1 MVRKSRARSS
11 SLFLIELILA
21 ILFFSVA
28 SAVCVQLF
36 VKSHLLSTDS
46 NALNHAVN
54 ECANVAEIIASASGA
69 DDALDKLEA
78 VYPDVSHAETA
89 PNSQDDFF
97 DTTVFV
103 FYDDEFAACK
113 EGEEAEYFLA
123 IHLTEE
129 QNMLQALMQVTK
141 TKNPQDLE
149 RADKQIIYEL
159 ETTHHVARRTD
170 YAQR

>member
-1 MVRKSRARSS
+1 MVRKSRPRSS

-54 ECANVAEIIASASGA
+54 ECANVAEIIASASGT

-78 VYPDVSHAETA
+78 VYPEVSHAEST
-89 PNSQDDFF
+89 PDSQGGSF

-103 FYDDEFAACK
+103 FYDDEFATCK
-113 EGEEAEYFLA
+113 KEEGAKYFLA
-123 IHLTEE
+123 IQLTEKE
-129 QNMLQALMQVTK
+129 NTLQSLMRMSK
-141 TKNPQDLE
+141 AENPQDLARAE
-149 RADKQIIYEL
+149 RQIIYEL
-159 ETTHHVARRTD
+159 EIMHHVARRTD

>member
-54 ECANVAEIIASASGA
+54 ECANVAEIVASAERA
-69 DDALDKLEA
+69 EDVLNALEA
-78 VYPDVSHAETA
+78 LYPDASRPEAGTDT
-89 PNSQDDFF
+89 QDNLFNG
-97 DTTVFV
+97 TIFV
-103 FYDDEFAACK
+103 FYDNAFVACK
-113 EGEEAEYFLA
+113 EGTEAEYFLA

-129 QNMLQALMQVTK
+129 ENTLQAHMQMSK
-141 TKNPQDLE
+141 MENPQDLA
-149 RADKQIIYEL
+149 RADGQIVFEL

-170 YAQR
+170 HAQR